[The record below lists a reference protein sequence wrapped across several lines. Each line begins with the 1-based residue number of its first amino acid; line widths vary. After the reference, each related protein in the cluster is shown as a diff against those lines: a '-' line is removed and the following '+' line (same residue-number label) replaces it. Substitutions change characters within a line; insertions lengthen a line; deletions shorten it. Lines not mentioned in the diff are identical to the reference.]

1 MERVEGNCNS
11 RGGKGSS
18 VVWQMSAEALY
29 GRGSSGYYKGS
40 FRPFL
45 LSYFE
50 KAVGKEFL
58 EEKTEIVSNLFEVFL
73 VCLKYFL
80 I

>member
-1 MERVEGNCNS
+1 MERVEGNSNS

-18 VVWQMSAEALY
+18 VVGQMSAEALY
-29 GRGSSGYYKGS
+29 GRGSGYYKGS

-50 KAVGKEFL
+50 KAVGNEY
-58 EEKTEIVSNLFEVFL
+58 
-73 VCLKYFL
+73 LKRERR
-80 I
+80 